1 MAGGPA
7 GLHGQSFAKVGI
19 VGAQFLKIEVGARSL
34 AMGSASMAA
43 VNDASAVFW
52 NPSGL
57 TSIENTSTII
67 SHMSLFAG
75 LNYEAGSLVKR
86 VPGIGLFGL
95 FFSYLTSGE
104 MEETTIEEQQGTGK
118 FFSYSDIMVGVTFA
132 RALTNQFSFGG
143 NVKLVREDF
152 GFNDNIEGI
161 PVVSQAIAFD
171 IGTQYL
177 TGFRSLRMGLA
188 IQNFGPE
195 LTPAGKFSDII
206 GFDSKTQTYTLD
218 AEKKFKS
225 YPMPMT
231 FRAGIAMEVF
241 ERSGHVIMLA
251 ADVLHPSDN
260 IERVHLGAEYLL
272 LNVLALRGGYV
283 VNADAQR
290 FTLGTGL
297 DLGVVSFDYA
307 YLDYGILS
315 SVQTFSAVFRF

>member
-1 MAGGPA
+1 MTSGPV
-7 GLHGQSFAKVGI
+7 GLFGQSFAKVGI

-57 TSIENTSTII
+57 SSIENTSAII

-75 LNYEAGSLVKR
+75 LKYEAGSVATR
-86 VPGIGLFGL
+86 VPGIGIIDL
-95 FFSYLTSGE
+95 FFSYLTSGA
-104 MEETTIEEQQGTGK
+104 MEYTTIEAQQGTGET
-118 FFSYSDIMVGVTFA
+118 FSYSDLMVGVTFA
-132 RALTNQFSFGG
+132 RALTNQFSFGA
-143 NVKLVREDF
+143 NVKFVREDF
-152 GFNDNIEGI
+152 GFKDDIEGV
-161 PVVSQAIAFD
+161 PVISQAIAFD

-195 LTPAGKFSDII
+195 LTPAGKFQDII
-206 GFDSKTQTYTLD
+206 GFDSKTQTYSVADT
-218 AEKKFKS
+218 AGFKS
-225 YPMPMT
+225 YQMPMT
-231 FRAGIAMEVF
+231 FRAGIAMEVL
-241 ERSGHVIMLA
+241 ERPGHVSTVA

-260 IERVHLGAEYLL
+260 VERIHLGVEYML

-307 YLDYGILS
+307 YLDYGIIS